1 MTRREFPVEEDESGS
16 RLETFLRKRLGL
28 PRSVAFKA
36 LRKGWV
42 RVDGKRAKGN
52 ARLEAGQQVKIT
64 NYALPL
70 PGVDEA
76 PEPPPPVPA
85 HVVERARA
93 SIRYQDEELVVA
105 AKPAGEVVH
114 RGSKH
119 PYGWADAL
127 GWALGGVPLAP
138 VGRLD
143 RDTSGLLLLTRTRG
157 AARALFAGLRD
168 GSVARTYQALIL
180 GRPKAGEGRI
190 ELALAKQGAPG
201 EERMRPS
208 PEGQAATTRW
218 RMLDAHPQAS
228 LVEVELETGRTH
240 QIRAH
245 FHALGHPLL
254 GDPRYTSA
262 EAARTS
268 LALGLKRL
276 FLHAAELR
284 FLHPQGG
291 DPRRLSEPLPR
302 ELERA
307 LGRRS

>member
-1 MTRREFPVEEDESGS
+1 MPRREFPVEEDESGS

-28 PRSVAFKA
+28 ARNVAFKA

-52 ARLEAGQQVKIT
+52 LRLEAGQQVKIT

-70 PGVDEA
+70 PAIDEA
-76 PEPPPPVPA
+76 PEPPPPVPES
-85 HVVERARA
+85 VVARARA
-93 SIRYQDEELVVA
+93 SIRHQDEALVVA

-127 GWALGGVPLAP
+127 GWALGGETLAP

-157 AARALFAGLRD
+157 AARALFAGLRE
-168 GSVARTYQALIL
+168 GSVARTYQALVL
-180 GRPKAGEGRI
+180 GRLAAAEGRI

-201 EERMRPS
+201 EEQMRPDAD
-208 PEGQAATTRW
+208 GQAAATRW
-218 RMLDAHPQAS
+218 RVLDGHRNAS

-254 GDPRYTSA
+254 GDPRYTSPDA
-262 EAARTS
+262 LRLAQ
-268 LALGLKRL
+268 ALGLKRL
-276 FLHAAELR
+276 FLHAAALR
-284 FLHPQGG
+284 FPHPAGG
-291 DPRRLSEPLPR
+291 EVRRFSEPLSR
-302 ELERA
+302 DLVRV
-307 LGRRS
+307 LGRR

>member
-1 MTRREFPVEEDESGS
+1 MARREFPVEDDESGS

-28 PRSVAFKA
+28 PRNVAFKA

-52 ARLEAGQQVKIT
+52 LRLEVGQQVKIT

-70 PGVDEA
+70 PAIDEA
-76 PEPPPPVPA
+76 PEPPPPVPDE
-85 HVVERARA
+85 VVQRARA
-93 SIRYQDEELVVA
+93 SIRYQDDALVVA

-127 GWALGGVPLAP
+127 GWVLGGESLAP

-157 AARALFAGLRD
+157 AARALFAGLRE
-168 GSVARTYQALIL
+168 GAVARTYQALIL
-180 GRPKAGEGRI
+180 GRPRAAEGRI
-190 ELALAKQGAPG
+190 ELALEKQGAAG
-201 EERMRPS
+201 EQQMKPA
-208 PEGQAATTRW
+208 PAGLAAVTRW
-218 RMLDAHPQAS
+218 RALDPHGRAT

-254 GDPRYTSA
+254 GDPRYTHP
-262 EAARTS
+262 EAARVS
-268 LALGLKRL
+268 QALGLKRL

-284 FLHPQGG
+284 FPHPEGG
-291 DPRRLSEPLPR
+291 AERRFSEPLPR
-302 ELERA
+302 DLERA
-307 LGRRS
+307 LGRR

>member
-1 MTRREFPVEEDESGS
+1 MPRREFPVEEDESGS

-28 PRSVAFKA
+28 ARNVAFKA

-52 ARLEAGQQVKIT
+52 QRLEVGQQVKIT

-76 PEPPPPVPA
+76 PEPPPPVPES
-85 HVVERARA
+85 VVERARA
-93 SIRYQDEELVVA
+93 SIRYQDADLVVA

-114 RGSKH
+114 KGSKH

-127 GWALGGVPLAP
+127 GWALGGEPLAP

-157 AARALFAGLRD
+157 AARALFAGLRE
-168 GSVARTYQALIL
+168 GTVARTYQALIL
-180 GRPKAGEGRI
+180 GRPREAEGRI

-201 EERMRPS
+201 EEQMRPS
-208 PEGQAATTRW
+208 AAGQAAVTRW
-218 RMLDAHPQAS
+218 RLLDGHPQAS

-254 GDPRYTSA
+254 GDPRYSSPESA
-262 EAARTS
+262 RVS
-268 LALGLKRL
+268 QALSLKRL
-276 FLHAAELR
+276 FLHAAALR

-291 DPRRLSEPLPR
+291 EERRFEEPLPR
-302 ELERA
+302 DLFRA
-307 LGRRS
+307 LGRR